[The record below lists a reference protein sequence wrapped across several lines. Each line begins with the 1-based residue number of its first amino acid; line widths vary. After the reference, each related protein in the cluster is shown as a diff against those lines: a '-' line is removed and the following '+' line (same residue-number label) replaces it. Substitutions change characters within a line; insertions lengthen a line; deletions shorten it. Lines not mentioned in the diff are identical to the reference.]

1 MLFRLVETIK
11 FIFFKSKTINDFKSV
26 PKMSIEYIY
35 NKYIL
40 RTDQKL
46 KMVLNV
52 KHFANQ
58 DHRILYGHQ
67 MIFLFIVFKSVY

>member
-11 FIFFKSKTINDFKSV
+11 FIFFKSKTILIFQSV

-46 KMVLNV
+46 KMVFNV
-52 KHFANQ
+52 KYFVIQ

-67 MIFLFIVFKSVY
+67 MIFYL

>member
-1 MLFRLVETIK
+1 MLFRLVETII
-11 FIFFKSKTINDFKSV
+11 FIFFKSKTINDFQSV

-40 RTDQKL
+40 RTDQKF
-46 KMVLNV
+46 KMVFNV
-52 KHFANQ
+52 KYFVIQ

-67 MIFLFIVFKSVY
+67 MIFYL